1 MDFVLNLILIPN
13 YASSGAA
20 FATVMAELVVLVV
33 QCIYLRDILAG
44 LMKDIDLKKILIALV
59 CAGIAGVLLHININ
73 MQSAS
78 LIMALA
84 VLAGEAVVF
93 FGIYGGLL
101 LLMKEPIVMEI
112 LDMGLSMIRRK
123 K

>member
-1 MDFVLNLILIPN
+1 MDFILNLILIPN

-20 FATVMAELVVLVV
+20 FATVMAELAVLVV
-33 QCIYLRDILAG
+33 QCIYLRDILTG

-59 CAGIAGVLLHININ
+59 CAGIAGVLLYININ

-78 LIMALA
+78 LILALA

-112 LDMGLSMIRRK
+112 LNMGLSMIRRK